1 MAPGRGRG
9 WGAVL
14 ALALLAALLSAV
26 QPGLLIFVPLG
37 LLLVSMPPQRP
48 LQFGVGM
55 LLVFASFVGPPPN
68 PFWYFERGWALL
80 LGGWFLGA
88 VAFLPRAAF
97 MGRALTA
104 VACAFATAAALFAS
118 GRASFAQVDS
128 TVVTRLRSSVT
139 SLLSNWS
146 ALPSF
151 QRVSDQMSE
160 ALYGAVELQAMVYPA
175 LLALASVAALGV
187 AWWGYRRMSGETARP
202 LAPLR
207 EFRFHDGLVWLFIAG
222 IALLLLPLNDLAER
236 AGSNLLTFMAALY
249 ALRGVAVLLVL
260 GGSPGP
266 LAVLAGAVLF
276 LLLYPLVV
284 VTTVLVGLSDTWLD
298 IRTRRRAP
306 PEPGA

>member
-1 MAPGRGRG
+1 MASERGRG

-14 ALALLAALLSAV
+14 ALALFAALLSAV
-26 QPGLLIFVPLG
+26 QPGLLIFIPLG
-37 LLLVSMPPQRP
+37 LLLVSIPPHRP

-68 PFWYFERGWALL
+68 AFWYFERGWALL
-80 LGGWFLGA
+80 LGGWFLAA
-88 VAFLPRAAF
+88 VAFLPRTAF
-97 MGRALTA
+97 LGRALTA
-104 VACAFATAAALFAS
+104 VACAFATAAALFAA
-118 GRASFAQVDS
+118 GRASLTQVDS

-139 SLLSNWS
+139 ALLSSWS
-146 ALPSF
+146 DRPAV
-151 QRVSDQMSE
+151 QGMGDQMSE
-160 ALYGAVELQAMVYPA
+160 TLYRAVELQAMVYPA
-175 LLALASVAALGV
+175 LLGLASLAALAV
-187 AWWGYRRMSGETARP
+187 AWWGYRRMSGAAARP

-207 EFRFHDGLVWLFIAG
+207 EFRFHDGLVWVMIAG

-260 GGSPGP
+260 GGAPGP
-266 LAVLAGAVLF
+266 LALLVGAVLF
-276 LLLYPLVV
+276 LLLYPVAV